1 MLTAKG
7 EKSVKVQV
15 GVDILFGYMMYDE
28 LIVFLNTRQLHTD
41 LQALIKREYLKLS
54 SNVLSSSFSE
64 QSSQISRQNSSV
76 QLSQTS
82 SKH

>member
-7 EKSVKVQV
+7 EQSVKVQV

-28 LIVFLNTRQLHTD
+28 LIVFLNTRHLHTD

-54 SNVLSSSFSE
+54 PNVLSSSFSE